1 MNYEEAFRHYREGTA
16 TDEEK
21 AFVLDELAKAKALSS
36 LLDDEGLAVKRAP
49 IKEAE
54 AKDVKEAKHDLVWK
68 RVLAGL
74 IAIAVIVVV
83 IGAVL
88 GGVFGAAAAYGR
100 DNILLDRAEA
110 IAVAEEFARS
120 DAASRKYTPD
130 RVITD
135 LPQDVE
141 DKFNFETDLRSSY
154 YSYEVDVTVW
164 TAEGYELDY
173 EVVVNTHT
181 GSPSLKELHRPRRLL
196 RQILRVG
203 RRTGRELCA
212 RQHRRCRIAAPAIQ
226 KPRAPRGAF
235 FYPTR
240 KIGDFSRGDPDFYP
254 TKCPHFIPVLCGDL
268 GFCSGGRTSGRAGCK
283 NFLAACL
290 RGVNI

>member
-88 GGVFGAAAAYGR
+88 GGVFGAAAAYGK

-141 DKFNFETDLRSSY
+141 DKFNF
-154 YSYEVDVTVW
+154 TVW

-173 EVVVNTHT
+173 EVMVNAHT
-181 GSPSLKELHRPRRLL
+181 GSPSLKELDIDREDYF
-196 RQILRVG
+196 G
-203 RRTGRELCA
+203 R
-212 RQHRRCRIAAPAIQ
+212 
-226 KPRAPRGAF
+226 
-235 FYPTR
+235 Y
-240 KIGDFSRGDPDFYP
+240 
-254 TKCPHFIPVLCGDL
+254 
-268 GFCSGGRTSGRAGCK
+268 
-283 NFLAACL
+283 
-290 RGVNI
+290 

>member
-141 DKFNFETDLRSSY
+141 DKFNFETDLKSSY

-173 EVVVNTHT
+173 EVMVNAHT
-181 GSPSLKELHRPRRLL
+181 GSPSLKELDIDREDYF
-196 RQILRVG
+196 G
-203 RRTGRELCA
+203 R
-212 RQHRRCRIAAPAIQ
+212 
-226 KPRAPRGAF
+226 
-235 FYPTR
+235 Y
-240 KIGDFSRGDPDFYP
+240 
-254 TKCPHFIPVLCGDL
+254 
-268 GFCSGGRTSGRAGCK
+268 
-283 NFLAACL
+283 
-290 RGVNI
+290 

>member
-21 AFVLDELAKAKALSS
+21 AFV
-36 LLDDEGLAVKRAP
+36 LDDEGLAVKRAP

-88 GGVFGAAAAYGR
+88 GGVFGAAAAYGK

-141 DKFNFETDLRSSY
+141 DKFNFETDLKSSY

-173 EVVVNTHT
+173 EVMVNAHT
-181 GSPSLKELHRPRRLL
+181 GSPSLKELDIDREDYF
-196 RQILRVG
+196 G
-203 RRTGRELCA
+203 R
-212 RQHRRCRIAAPAIQ
+212 
-226 KPRAPRGAF
+226 
-235 FYPTR
+235 Y
-240 KIGDFSRGDPDFYP
+240 
-254 TKCPHFIPVLCGDL
+254 
-268 GFCSGGRTSGRAGCK
+268 
-283 NFLAACL
+283 
-290 RGVNI
+290 

>member
-88 GGVFGAAAAYGR
+88 GGVFGAAAAYGK

-141 DKFNFETDLRSSY
+141 DKFNFETDLKSSY

-173 EVVVNTHT
+173 EVVVNAHT
-181 GSPSLKELHRPRRLL
+181 GSPSLKELDIDREDYFGRYCESG
-196 RQILRVG
+196 VG
-203 RRTGRELCA
+203 RGGNSA
-212 RQHRRCRIAAPAIQ
+212 PDNIA
-226 KPRAPRGAF
+226 GA
-235 FYPTR
+235 
-240 KIGDFSRGDPDFYP
+240 
-254 TKCPHFIPVLCGDL
+254 
-268 GFCSGGRTSGRAGCK
+268 A
-283 NFLAACL
+283 
-290 RGVNI
+290 

>member
-88 GGVFGAAAAYGR
+88 GGVFGAAAAYGK

-141 DKFNFETDLRSSY
+141 DKFNFETDLKSSY
-154 YSYEVDVTVW
+154 YSYERFNIESNLKDSYYSYKVDVTVW

-173 EVVVNTHT
+173 EVVVNAHT
-181 GSPSLKELHRPRRLL
+181 GSPSLKELDIDREDYF
-196 RQILRVG
+196 G
-203 RRTGRELCA
+203 R
-212 RQHRRCRIAAPAIQ
+212 
-226 KPRAPRGAF
+226 
-235 FYPTR
+235 Y
-240 KIGDFSRGDPDFYP
+240 
-254 TKCPHFIPVLCGDL
+254 
-268 GFCSGGRTSGRAGCK
+268 
-283 NFLAACL
+283 
-290 RGVNI
+290 

>member
-54 AKDVKEAKHDLVWK
+54 AKAVKEAKHDLVWK

-88 GGVFGAAAAYGR
+88 GGVFGAAAAYGK

-110 IAVAEEFARS
+110 VAVAEEFARS

-141 DKFNFETDLRSSY
+141 DKFNFETDLKSSY
-154 YSYEVDVTVW
+154 YSYEVDVTVR

-173 EVVVNTHT
+173 EVMVNAHT
-181 GSPSLKELHRPRRLL
+181 GSPSLKELDIDREDYF
-196 RQILRVG
+196 G
-203 RRTGRELCA
+203 R
-212 RQHRRCRIAAPAIQ
+212 
-226 KPRAPRGAF
+226 
-235 FYPTR
+235 Y
-240 KIGDFSRGDPDFYP
+240 
-254 TKCPHFIPVLCGDL
+254 
-268 GFCSGGRTSGRAGCK
+268 
-283 NFLAACL
+283 
-290 RGVNI
+290 

>member
-88 GGVFGAAAAYGR
+88 GGVFGAAAAYGK

-110 IAVAEEFARS
+110 IAV
-120 DAASRKYTPD
+120 YTPD

-141 DKFNFETDLRSSY
+141 DKFNFETDLKSSY

-173 EVVVNTHT
+173 EVVVNAHT
-181 GSPSLKELHRPRRLL
+181 GSPSLKEREGTLRPTTSP
-196 RQILRVG
+196 VPHSG
-203 RRTGRELCA
+203 AGN
-212 RQHRRCRIAAPAIQ
+212 
-226 KPRAPRGAF
+226 KKSRA
-235 FYPTR
+235 
-240 KIGDFSRGDPDFYP
+240 
-254 TKCPHFIPVLCGDL
+254 TKCA
-268 GFCSGGRTSGRAGCK
+268 GFFTPQSV
-283 NFLAACL
+283 LAAL
-290 RGVNI
+290 WYFAGTPTFTPREKSEIFPAPPF